1 MHIKKVD
8 VAIVGTG
15 TAGMGAYRTATAI
28 TDSVV
33 LIEGSHYGTTCARVG
48 CMPSKLLIAAAE
60 AAHSASHTAPF
71 GVHLEGQIR
80 VDGVQVMN
88 RVRKERDRFVGF
100 VLESVEGFKS
110 EHKMQGFARFED
122 PHTLIVDDHTKIQA
136 KSIVLAVG
144 STPDIPS
151 IFSDLGD
158 RVIINDDVFY
168 WQDLPKSV
176 GVFGPGVI
184 GLELGQAL
192 HRLQVR
198 TTIFGRGG
206 RVGPITDPE
215 IKDYSKKI
223 LNQELDLQ
231 YAASLQSMRRTDE
244 GVDVEFLD
252 NEGNLRK
259 EHYEYLL
266 ITTGRRPNF
275 DKLQINKA
283 GLTLDDRGVPVFDS
297 STMQCGESHIF
308 IAGDANDQLPLLH
321 EASDEGRIAGANA
334 ARFPEIQE
342 GHRRSPL
349 NVVFCD
355 PQIAIA
361 GWSYAEILEQK
372 FDYVTGKVSFENQG
386 RSRVMLVNK
395 GVMHVY
401 AERKTGRF
409 LGAEIFGP
417 RAENLGHL
425 LSWSHQQRLTIPQM
439 LDMAFYHP
447 VIEEGLRTALRDA
460 NSQLNENT
468 K

>member
-1 MHIKKVD
+1 M
-8 VAIVGTG
+8 
-15 TAGMGAYRTATAI
+15 M
-28 TDSVV
+28 
-33 LIEGSHYGTTCARVG
+33 
-48 CMPSKLLIAAAE
+48 MFLL
-60 AAHSASHTAPF
+60 
-71 GVHLEGQIR
+71 
-80 VDGVQVMN
+80 
-88 RVRKERDRFVGF
+88 
-100 VLESVEGFKS
+100 
-110 EHKMQGFARFED
+110 ARF
-122 PHTLIVDDHTKIQA
+122 TQI
-136 KSIVLAVG
+136 SG
-144 STPDIPS
+144 S
-151 IFSDLGD
+151 F
-158 RVIINDDVFY
+158 
-168 WQDLPKSV
+168 WA
-176 GVFGPGVI
+176 GVI

-215 IKDYSKKI
+215 IKEYSKKI

-231 YAASLQSMRRTDE
+231 YAAILQSMRRTDK

-266 ITTGRRPNF
+266 VTTGRRPNF

-283 GLTLDDRGVPVFDS
+283 GLTLDKKGVPVFDS

-460 NSQLNENT
+460 NSQLNKNT